1 MTTPTGKLLG
11 GTGRYLDDRVHGARG
26 LRVFLRKIF
35 PDHWS
40 FLLGEIALYSFII
53 LLLTGTFL
61 TLFFQP
67 SMTDIIYHGSYTPL
81 DGVHMSEA
89 YASTLNISFDV
100 RGGLLMRQ
108 IHHWAAILFVAAIMC
123 HMLRVFFTGAF
134 RKPRELNWVIG
145 VVLFTLAF
153 TEGLFG
159 YSLPD
164 DLLSGTG
171 LRILEGVLLSIPIV
185 GTYLSFFLFGG
196 QFPGHDIIP
205 RLYIIHVLL
214 IPGIL
219 LALIAAHLFLM
230 FHQKHTQMPGKGHT
244 DKNVVG
250 QPMYPYFMAK
260 TGAWFFFIFAVTA
273 LLSTFAQ
280 INPIWIYG
288 PYNPSG
294 ISAGSQPDFYMGF
307 MEGALRMWP
316 SWHWNVLGH
325 SFAFNVFLPAFLPL
339 GLVMTGLAVWPFLEQ
354 WITGDRREHHVN
366 DRPRNAPTRT
376 AVGMAGVTF
385 YGIMWLEGANDIIA
399 SQLSISLYLTTEIAR
414 YAIFI
419 GPVVAY
425 FITKR
430 ICLGL
435 QRKDVHLLEHGV
447 ETGIIRQLPDGEY
460 IEVTR
465 PVSEELRAKLAA
477 RQGLP
482 QIEAPVGDEVPAPSA
497 RGGLGKLRVSLNRV
511 LTESIPLPQG
521 NGHGNGHRG
530 NGHGNGHAGEP
541 TAVPAA
547 DEVPAPSARGG
558 LGKLRVSLNRVLTES
573 IPLPEGNGHH
583 GDTVTATATRASRR
597 RSPPGRPGRKAWS
610 SRAETAAAPEAL
622 RGRRDA
628 HQRALTAGRGQRPP
642 GGTCRQEDRPELA
655 GRRMELG
662 RDTCAGASWLPR
674 GPATTILCVALP
686 ATSLRQDRNQ
696 IVQPSPQVPLS
707 GLPTT
712 LIGSPI
718 SEWP

>member
-1 MTTPTGKLLG
+1 MSTVTGKILG
-11 GTGRYLDDRVHGARG
+11 GTGRYLDDRLHGARG

-67 SMTDIIYHGSYTPL
+67 SMTDVVYHGSYTPL
-81 DGVHMSEA
+81 DGVHMSQA
-89 YASTLNISFDV
+89 YASTLDISFDV

-108 IHHWAAILFVAAIMC
+108 IHHWAAILFVAAIVC
-123 HMLRVFFTGAF
+123 HLLRVFFTGAF
-134 RKPRELNWVIG
+134 RKPRELNWLIG
-145 VVLFTLAF
+145 VVMFTLAF

-196 QFPGHDIIP
+196 EFPGHDIIP
-205 RLYIIHVLL
+205 RLYVIHILL
-214 IPGIL
+214 IPALL
-219 LALIAAHLFLM
+219 LALVSAHLFLM

-244 DKNVVG
+244 DANVVG

-260 TGAWFFFIFAVTA
+260 TGAWFFFIFGITA

-294 ISAGSQPDFYMGF
+294 ISAGSQPDWYMGF
-307 MEGALRMWP
+307 LEGALRMWP
-316 SWHWNVLGH
+316 SWHWNVGGY
-325 SFAFNVFLPAFLPL
+325 SFAFNVFVPALVPL
-339 GLVMTGLAVWPFLEQ
+339 GVLMTALAVWPFVEQ

-376 AVGMAGVTF
+376 ALGMAGVTF
-385 YGIMWLEGANDIIA
+385 YGILWLEGANDIVA
-399 SQLSISLYLTTEIAR
+399 RFLNISLYLTTEIAR

-425 FITKR
+425 WVTKR

-435 QRKDVHLLEHGV
+435 QRKDNHLLEDGV
-447 ETGIIRQLPDGEY
+447 ETGIIRQLPNGEY

-465 PVSEELRAKLAA
+465 PVSEEMRAVLEA
-477 RQGLP
+477 RKELP
-482 QIEAPVGDEVPAPSA
+482 QIAAPDGDDVPAA
-497 RGGLGKLRVSLNRV
+497 RGPVGKLRVSLNRV
-511 LTESIPLPQG
+511 LTENTPLP
-521 NGHGNGHRG
+521 HG
-530 NGHGNGHAGEP
+530 NGHGNGHAAEP
-541 TAVPAA
+541 TAV
-547 DEVPAPSARGG
+547 
-558 LGKLRVSLNRVLTES
+558 
-573 IPLPEGNGHH
+573 
-583 GDTVTATATRASRR
+583 
-597 RSPPGRPGRKAWS
+597 
-610 SRAETAAAPEAL
+610 
-622 RGRRDA
+622 
-628 HQRALTAGRGQRPP
+628 TAGEAHP
-642 GGTCRQEDRPELA
+642 D
-655 GRRMELG
+655 
-662 RDTCAGASWLPR
+662 GAER
-674 GPATTILCVALP
+674 ADGDGA
-686 ATSLRQDRNQ
+686 
-696 IVQPSPQVPLS
+696 
-707 GLPTT
+707 
-712 LIGSPI
+712 
-718 SEWP
+718 